1 MKRIPIITNK
11 KDINGNTIYKV
22 VIYDNS
28 GNIKTVFD
36 NQIITNKGYE
46 YAKLK

>member
-1 MKRIPIITNK
+1 MKRI
-11 KDINGNTIYKV
+11 

-36 NQIITNKGYE
+36 NQIMTDKGYQ
-46 YAKLK
+46 YAN